1 MQRGQRRSYRCTEG
15 SMTPPGGV
23 QWGIPGNGAEVLVTI
38 STHLTQPQG
47 WLRPPLT
54 SGELL
59 MACLGGDDLTRA
71 AP

>member
-1 MQRGQRRSYRCTEG
+1 
-15 SMTPPGGV
+15 MTPPGGV

-38 STHLTQPQG
+38 SAHLTQPQG

-59 MACLGGDDLTRA
+59 MACLGGDDLTGA